1 MKEKA
6 SGESR
11 VNVREKQ
18 SGFSL
23 VGFAAGGRVST
34 KPRSRHQRFDGSV
47 K

>member
-23 VGFAAGGRVST
+23 VGFAAGGRVSYQA
-34 KPRSRHQRFDGSV
+34 KKHAPAV
-47 K
+47 